1 MEEMGSDETAKIR
14 EWSLE
19 GGSLVRTEKFTDFR
33 AAMLWVNRV
42 ANLAEQQNHHPDIDI
57 RWNRVTVRLTT
68 HETGGLTDRDWLW
81 IQAAESQLV
90 IDGR

>member
-57 RWNRVTVRLTT
+57 RWNRVTLRLMT

>member
-1 MEEMGSDETAKIR
+1 MGRDETAKIR

-57 RWNRVTVRLTT
+57 RWNRVTLRLMT

>member
-1 MEEMGSDETAKIR
+1 MGSDETAKIR

>member
-57 RWNRVTVRLTT
+57 RWNRVTLRLMT
-68 HETGGLTDRDWLW
+68 HETGGLTDRDRLW

>member
-19 GGSLVRTEKFTDFR
+19 GGSLVRNEKFTDFR

-57 RWNRVTVRLTT
+57 RWNRVTLRLMT

>member
-57 RWNRVTVRLTT
+57 RWNRVTLRLTT

>member
-33 AAMLWVNRV
+33 SAMLWVNRV

-57 RWNRVTVRLTT
+57 RWNRVTLRLMT

>member
-33 AAMLWVNRV
+33 AAMVWVNRV

-57 RWNRVTVRLTT
+57 RWNRVTLRLMT

>member
-42 ANLAEQQNHHPDIDI
+42 ANLAEQRNHHPDIDI
-57 RWNRVTVRLTT
+57 RWNRVTLRLTT

-81 IQAAESQLV
+81 IQAADSQLV

>member
-57 RWNRVTVRLTT
+57 RWNRVTLRLMT
-68 HETGGLTDRDWLW
+68 HETGGLTDRDGLW

>member
-19 GGSLVRTEKFTDFR
+19 GCSLVRTEKFTDFR
-33 AAMLWVNRV
+33 AAMVWVNRV

-57 RWNRVTVRLTT
+57 RWNRVTLRLMT

>member
-1 MEEMGSDETAKIR
+1 MGSDETAKIR

-57 RWNRVTVRLTT
+57 RWNRVTLRLTT